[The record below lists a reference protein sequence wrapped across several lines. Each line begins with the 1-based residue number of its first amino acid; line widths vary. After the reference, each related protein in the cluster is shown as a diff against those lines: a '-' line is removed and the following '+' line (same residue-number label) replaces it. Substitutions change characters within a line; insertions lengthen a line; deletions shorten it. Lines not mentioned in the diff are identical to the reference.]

1 MNHRSEMFALQSVE
15 GFLDWEELS
24 RLNKIMDGE
33 AAAWEPEI
41 HAAVLPAPALAVD
54 ILNQAMTRALPAI
67 QRAMPSIADAASWAY
82 THLSSGQEIPANLD
96 GIIEDAVAPT
106 RVGRIGVVISEADE
120 GGRFSVEPLPEG
132 VLRAG
137 VRPDDP
143 ECAPGT
149 LRPAVGPLPHGNG
162 PAAPPSLVRTRWTCY
177 AGPGVAIAYG
187 ARLVPGVSPV
197 RRGVLRSFVGDLVDT
212 PLSSS

>member
-15 GFLDWEELS
+15 GFLGGEELS

-54 ILNQAMTRALPAI
+54 ILNQAMTRALPTI

-82 THLSSGQEIPANLD
+82 THLSAGQEIPANLD
-96 GIIEDAVAPT
+96 GILDPAVAPA

-120 GGRFSVEPLPEG
+120 GGRFSLEPPTEEA
-132 VLRAG
+132 LRAG
-137 VRPDDP
+137 GHPDGSEQVRV
-143 ECAPGT
+143 AR
-149 LRPAVGPLPHGNG
+149 RPVAGPLSYGSDPS
-162 PAAPPSLVRTRWTCY
+162 ATPSLVRTRWTCY

-187 ARLVPGVSPV
+187 ARLVSGVSPV
-197 RRGVLRSFVGDLVDT
+197 RRGVLRTFVGDLIDT
-212 PLSSS
+212 PLPTS